1 MRGEGVARER
11 GEVKSDRGRERE
23 RWGGKIERDRDIQT
37 DTDRQTES
45 MCL

>member
-11 GEVKSDRGRERE
+11 GEVKNDRGRERE
-23 RWGGKIERDRDIQT
+23 RWDGKIETETYRQT
-37 DTDRQTES
+37 QTDRQTES